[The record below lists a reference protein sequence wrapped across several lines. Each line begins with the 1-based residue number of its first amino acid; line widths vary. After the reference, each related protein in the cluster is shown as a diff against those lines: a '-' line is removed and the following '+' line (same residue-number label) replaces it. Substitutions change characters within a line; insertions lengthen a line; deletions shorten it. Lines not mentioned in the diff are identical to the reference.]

1 MSQSTERIHELVD
14 ELNRYR
20 DEYYNKDAPS
30 VSDAVYDHLYD
41 ELERL
46 ENKSGIILSN
56 SPTQTVGYKA
66 VSSLEKVRHPIPLLS
81 LGKTKMV
88 SELAA
93 FLKKH
98 AALLMLKLDG
108 LTVKLVYEGGK
119 LVEGS
124 TRGDGDEGEL
134 ITHNIS
140 AFRNVPLSIPYK
152 GRLVITG
159 EGFIHKSDFERLKD
173 TLTGSDGK
181 PYRNARNLAAGSIRC
196 LDANICKNREIS
208 FFAFNILEGMDE
220 FTDIRDSRSSLLL
233 SLSGYGFG
241 ICPFL
246 TVSPDET
253 AEDLAVKIKTLTDL
267 AEISDIPIDGMVL
280 RFDSFS
286 YSASLGRT
294 GHHYNDGIAFK
305 FEDDTYETVFR
316 SIEWQT
322 GRSGEIAPVAVFD
335 TVEIDG
341 CEVSRASLHN
351 LTFIKGLELHP
362 GCRILVSKR
371 NMIIPHVEENLD
383 RGNYQDMTPQTCPCC
398 GQPTRI
404 HSRAG
409 DKGRMVETLHCNNP
423 ECGSRILQKF
433 VHFAEKK
440 AMNIRGLSEATL
452 DQLIRL
458 GALKSYQ
465 DLYHLDRYRDE
476 IIALEGFGEKSYEN
490 LIASI
495 NESRSTTFVRFVVAM
510 DIPLIGRT
518 ASRILDRHFH
528 GSLRE
533 LRLAALD
540 RFDFTCLE
548 GIGDTM
554 SSNLHEWFRNSD
566 HLLLW
571 SSLQK
576 ELHFENGL
584 DAEASREEN
593 NMNKTTNNTF
603 AGCTIVATGKLE
615 NFTRDGINAK
625 IISLGAT
632 PGSSVTKKTDY
643 LICGEK
649 AGSKLAKAEQ
659 LGVKILTEQE
669 FLDMLSA

>member
-1 MSQSTERIHELVD
+1 
-14 ELNRYR
+14 
-20 DEYYNKDAPS
+20 
-30 VSDAVYDHLYD
+30 
-41 ELERL
+41 
-46 ENKSGIILSN
+46 
-56 SPTQTVGYKA
+56 
-66 VSSLEKVRHPIPLLS
+66 
-81 LGKTKMV
+81 
-88 SELAA
+88 
-93 FLKKH
+93 
-98 AALLMLKLDG
+98 
-108 LTVKLVYEGGK
+108 
-119 LVEGS
+119 
-124 TRGDGDEGEL
+124 
-134 ITHNIS
+134 
-140 AFRNVPLSIPYK
+140 
-152 GRLVITG
+152 
-159 EGFIHKSDFERLKD
+159 
-173 TLTGSDGK
+173 
-181 PYRNARNLAAGSIRC
+181 
-196 LDANICKNREIS
+196 
-208 FFAFNILEGMDE
+208 
-220 FTDIRDSRSSLLL
+220 
-233 SLSGYGFG
+233 
-241 ICPFL
+241 
-246 TVSPDET
+246 
-253 AEDLAVKIKTLTDL
+253 
-267 AEISDIPIDGMVL
+267 
-280 RFDSFS
+280 
-286 YSASLGRT
+286 
-294 GHHYNDGIAFK
+294 
-305 FEDDTYETVFR
+305 
-316 SIEWQT
+316 
-322 GRSGEIAPVAVFD
+322 
-335 TVEIDG
+335 
-341 CEVSRASLHN
+341 
-351 LTFIKGLELHP
+351 
-362 GCRILVSKR
+362 
-371 NMIIPHVEENLD
+371 
-383 RGNYQDMTPQTCPCC
+383 
-398 GQPTRI
+398 
-404 HSRAG
+404 
-409 DKGRMVETLHCNNP
+409 MVETLHCDNP
-423 ECGSRILQKF
+423 GCGSRILQKF

-458 GALKSYQ
+458 GALKGYQ

-571 SSLQK
+571 GSLQK

>member
-1 MSQSTERIHELVD
+1 
-14 ELNRYR
+14 
-20 DEYYNKDAPS
+20 
-30 VSDAVYDHLYD
+30 
-41 ELERL
+41 
-46 ENKSGIILSN
+46 
-56 SPTQTVGYKA
+56 
-66 VSSLEKVRHPIPLLS
+66 
-81 LGKTKMV
+81 
-88 SELAA
+88 
-93 FLKKH
+93 
-98 AALLMLKLDG
+98 MLKLDG
-108 LTVKLVYEGGK
+108 LTIKLVYEGGK
-119 LVEGS
+119 LTEAS
-124 TRGDGDEGEL
+124 TRGDGDVGEV
-134 ITHNIS
+134 ITHNVA
-140 AFRNVPLSIPYK
+140 AFCNVPMTIPYQK
-152 GRLVITG
+152 HLEVSG
-159 EGFIHKSDFERLKD
+159 EGFIHKSTFERLKN
-173 TLTGSDGK
+173 TQVGSDGK
-181 PYRNARNLAAGSIRC
+181 PYRNARNLASGSIRS
-196 LDANICKNREIS
+196 LDAAICKEREIS
-208 FFAFNILEGMDE
+208 FFAFHVLKGLDE
-220 FTDIRDSRSSLLL
+220 FSGLKNSRDGKLLCL
-233 SLSGYGFG
+233 MEYGFG
-241 ICPFL
+241 ICPFQML
-246 TVSPDET
+246 DGNTSEEFLQEQIESMQ
-253 AEDLAVKIKTLTDL
+253 ALADL
-267 AEISDIPIDGMVL
+267 SDIPIDGMVI
-280 RFDSFS
+280 RFEDLA
-286 YSASLGRT
+286 YSESLGRT
-294 GHHYNDGIAFK
+294 GHHYHDGIAFK
-305 FEDDTYETVFR
+305 FEDDIYETIFR

-351 LTFIKGLELHP
+351 LTFIKNLELYP

-383 RGNYQDMTPQTCPCC
+383 CGNYQDMIPQTCPCC
-398 GQPTRI
+398 GQPARTY
-404 HSRAG
+404 SRAG
-409 DKGRMVETLHCNNP
+409 DRGRIVETLHCDNP
-423 ECGSRILQKF
+423 ECGSRILQRF

-440 AMNIRGLSEATL
+440 AMNIKGLSETTL

-465 DLYHLDRYRDE
+465 DLYHLDRYRKE

-495 NESRSTTFVRFVVAM
+495 NESRNTTFVRFLVAM

-528 GSLRE
+528 SSLRE

-548 GIGDTM
+548 GIGNIM
-554 SSNLHEWFRNSD
+554 SSNLHKWFHNPN

-571 SSLQK
+571 GSLQN

-584 DAEASREEN
+584 DAQTSGEEN
-593 NMNKTTNNTF
+593 NMNETTNNTF

-649 AGSKLAKAEQ
+649 AGSKLAKAQQ
-659 LGVKILTEQE
+659 LGVKVLTEQE